1 VVPHRGLLHPVLPY
15 RSQTKTTFPLCRS
28 CVDQRQQDKCE
39 HWDDERA
46 LTGAW
51 AHVEIYKAV
60 ELGYQVIQIHEVYHY
75 EEWMQFNG
83 KDPKSGLFAEYIMIM
98 LKLKQEK
105 SGWPSWVKT
114 ESDCEQYIR
123 NYEDHMGI
131 KLDAKEIETN
141 AGLRAI
147 AKLFLNSF
155 WGKVCMM
162 IYALKQTLHF
172 IFVSVWSEREHE
184 PEDVRG
190 SPEIL

>member
-1 VVPHRGLLHPVLPY
+1 
-15 RSQTKTTFPLCRS
+15 
-28 CVDQRQQDKCE
+28 
-39 HWDDERA
+39 
-46 LTGAW
+46 
-51 AHVEIYKAV
+51 
-60 ELGYQVIQIHEVYHY
+60 
-75 EEWMQFNG
+75 
-83 KDPKSGLFAEYIMIM
+83 MIM

-162 IYALKQTLHF
+162 ICNETDFTIYFCFSLLR
-172 IFVSVWSEREHE
+172 ERT
-184 PEDVRG
+184 
-190 SPEIL
+190 